1 MSVEPLCVSASL
13 RFNCDVFAIFA
24 PLRFNPVMS
33 LCLCA
38 SVVNLPPVP
47 RGEFDTRILV
57 NIKNLS
63 RK

>member
-1 MSVEPLCVSASL
+1 
-13 RFNCDVFAIFA
+13 
-24 PLRFNPVMS
+24 MS

-38 SVVNLPPVP
+38 SVVNLPPNP